1 MESRFKKL
9 TEKLNVVN
17 YDDLKSQDYI
27 DCGFSSDEAEI
38 LMNIYYHVCDIW
50 NEQRDDHIEFATRN
64 LELIDDIRI
73 KYFLEYY
80 LTSISKGKEKYEKA
94 QKLIDLVV
102 KNHNKL
108 FDYDQNNL
116 SEINTL
122 NTLLILSTQMNIQI
136 LEMMHVV
143 YVYTLRTGELAN
155 FTSTIAHALYKAN
168 SKEYEEKFKQLHIE
182 RMERSLK
189 IKDVHSLDSYI
200 KKIEY
205 ENNKF
210 FDCSNYYGPL
220 YELYLELGNRGR
232 GLIELDHL
240 QKAIKGFN
248 RIGNKAMEEMALAAL
263 ESLISDNEIGW
274 HKFVKKLGDED
285 IKKIN
290 ILKEIQ
296 QKYFKENS
304 FEDILKNID
313 KRIVIEIEHN
323 GEIVTPIEVY
333 IPYPDYSSI
342 KDSNQQPSISSIFPS
357 FTIGEGR
364 IMKKTDEPK
373 FRGVYYDFN
382 MRFSILPLISRLEE
396 DIEALVNEVKNLVN
410 GSDWLS
416 EKTKLYF
423 DKVVFYYNADKAFE
437 FMHFSV
443 VLIEMV
449 LRDMYKKVK
458 GTQIQTMKIDVGA
471 QINVNLQDILK
482 DDDIKEYLGENLYKY
497 IEYNLIDE
505 MGLNLRNNVLHG
517 LADEQV
523 FHHNYS
529 RLLMHTFLVI
539 VTFVNTEAEES
550 CGS

>member
-1 MESRFKKL
+1 MESHFKRL
-9 TEKLNVVN
+9 AEKLNTVN

-64 LELIDDIRI
+64 LGLIDDIRI

-80 LTSISKGKEKYEKA
+80 LTSISKDKEKYEKA

-102 KNHNKL
+102 ENHNKL
-108 FDYDQNNL
+108 FDYNQNNL
-116 SEINTL
+116 SEVNTL
-122 NTLLILSTQMNIQI
+122 NALLILSTQMNIKI
-136 LEMMHVV
+136 LEMIDVV
-143 YVYTLRTGELAN
+143 YVYTLRTGELSN
-155 FTSTIAHALYKAN
+155 FTSSIAHALHKVN
-168 SKEYEEKFKQLHIE
+168 NKEYEEKFKQLHIE

-189 IKDVHSLDSYI
+189 IKDVHSLDNYI

-210 FDCSNYYGPL
+210 FDCSNYYEHM
-220 YELYLELGNRGR
+220 YELYLELSNSGR
-232 GLIELDHL
+232 GLIELGHL

-248 RIGNKAMEEMALAAL
+248 HIGNKAMEEKALAAL
-263 ESLISDNEIGW
+263 ESFISDNDIKW
-274 HKFVKKLGDED
+274 HKTVTKLRDEEITKINKVKKIQD
-285 IKKIN
+285 IY
-290 ILKEIQ
+290 L
-296 QKYFKENS
+296 KENS
-304 FEDILKNID
+304 FKDILKNIN
-313 KRIVIEIEHN
+313 KRICVEIENIGETVTSIEI
-323 GEIVTPIEVY
+323 Y
-333 IPYPDYSSI
+333 IPYPSYSLI
-342 KDSNQQPSISSIFPS
+342 KDSNQQPSISNIFSS

-373 FRGVYYDFN
+373 YKELYYGFN

-396 DIEALVNEVKNLVN
+396 DFEALVSEVENLVS

-423 DKVVFYYNADKAFE
+423 DKVVSYYNADKAFE

-458 GTQIQTMKIDVGA
+458 GTQIQTMKIDVEA
-471 QINVNLQDILK
+471 QTNVNLQDILK
-482 DDDIKEYLGENLYKY
+482 DDDIKEYLGEDLYKY

-505 MGLNLRNNVLHG
+505 MGLNLRNNILHG
-517 LADEQV
+517 FADRRV

-529 RLLMHTFLVI
+529 RLLMHIFLVI
-539 VTFVNTEAEES
+539 VNYVNTETEES
-550 CGS
+550 CES